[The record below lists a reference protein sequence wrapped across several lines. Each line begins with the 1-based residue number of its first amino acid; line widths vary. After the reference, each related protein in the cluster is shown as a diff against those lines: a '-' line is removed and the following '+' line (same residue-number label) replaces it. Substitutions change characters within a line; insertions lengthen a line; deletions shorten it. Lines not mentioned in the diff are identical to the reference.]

1 MGVIYKI
8 TSPSGKVYV
17 GQTIQRFEA
26 RMASHRRGDG
36 GAPVVREA
44 IKKYGDK
51 MIYEKIEENVPN
63 ELLDEREIF
72 WIKELNCM
80 SPNGYNLDSGGGVNR
95 EVSQFSK
102 DNMSAAQRRGAVE
115 KNGYEGHV
123 EVAHFGFYPRFK
135 VCGKMEYLSDGAC
148 TTRDEAIEIL
158 KEYARDPENFVKP
171 EGSGK
176 CIYKGG
182 VYFHMIKKKWQA
194 LGGSSTGRKYLG
206 TYKTKEKAEKMLEE
220 YTKDPENFVKPG
232 KIKRKKHAGTV
243 SFHRIKKKWQ
253 ALGGSSTGRKYL
265 GTYKT
270 KEEAESALD
279 KYNTS
284 LTP

>member
-17 GQTIQRFEA
+17 GQTMQRFEA

-36 GAPVVREA
+36 GAPAVRMA

-95 EVSQFSK
+95 ELSQFTK
-102 DNMSAAQRRGAVE
+102 DNMAATKRRSAVE

-123 EVAHFGFYPRFK
+123 DECSSGFYPRFR

-158 KEYARDPENFVKP
+158 KEYTRDPENFVKP

-182 VYFHMIKKKWQA
+182 VYFHKCKKKWA
-194 LGGSSTGRKYLG
+194 AIGNKGKHLGV
-206 TYKTKEKAEKMLEE
+206 YKTKKEAEKMLEE
-220 YTKDPENFVKPG
+220 YMKDPENFVKPG
-232 KIKRKKHAGTV
+232 KIKRKKHAGSV

-265 GTYKT
+265 GAYKT